1 MTQFGSWGR
10 GASTMR
16 LGLDVGSS
24 GVKLVGLS
32 RRSTGG
38 WTLMHAAVEPLPA
51 GAVVDGQVE
60 QFDAVAQ
67 AVRQAVARSGV
78 RVRDVALALP
88 PAAVIRR
95 TLRVPFGLGEAAL
108 EAQVA
113 QGAAGFLPFPLDD
126 VCLDFSFIPGALADA
141 DGCMGVHL
149 AAARRDRVLDR
160 QALAEAAGLRAV
172 CLDVESCAAYRVF
185 AAQGAGQDTGKLSAW
200 PADALVGLFDLGART
215 ARLQVLRHHESLYEG
230 EQPLT
235 RSENGDAPSTEGG
248 SSAEASGGVAAA
260 LAQDIAQAVQVFLHS
275 TAHRSLDRL
284 VLAGGAAMLPGL
296 AVAVAAQSGLPCSV
310 LQPFEG
316 MALGKGFERGGVDPV
331 RDAPRMAIACGLALR
346 DRAP

>member
-24 GVKLVGLS
+24 SVKLVGLS
-32 RRSTGG
+32 HRSTGG
-38 WTLMHAAVEPLPA
+38 WALMHAAVEPLPA

-60 QFDAVAQ
+60 QFDVVAQ
-67 AVRQAVARSGV
+67 AVRQAVVRSGV
-78 RVRDVALALP
+78 RVRDVVLALP
-88 PAAVIRR
+88 AAAVIRR
-95 TLRVPFGLGEAAL
+95 TLRVPVGLGEAAL

-113 QGAAGFLPFPLDD
+113 QAATGFLPFPLDD

-160 QALAEAAGLRAV
+160 QALAEAAGLRAI
-172 CLDVESCAAYRVF
+172 CLDVESCAAHRVF
-185 AAQGAGQDTGKLSAW
+185 TAQAAGQVTAW
-200 PADALVGLFDLGART
+200 RPDALVGLFDLGAGT

-235 RSENGDAPSTEGG
+235 RSENDDAPPTDGR
-248 SSAEASGGVAAA
+248 SSAAA

-275 TAHRSLDRL
+275 TAHQSLDRL
-284 VLAGGAAMLPGL
+284 VLAGGAAMLSGL
-296 AVAVAAQSGLPCSV
+296 AVAVAVQSGLPCSV
-310 LQPFEG
+310 LQPFDG
-316 MALGKGFERGGVDPV
+316 MALGKGFERGGVDPI

-346 DRAP
+346 DTTH